1 MKFKILNIVFVLIN
15 IIIVGGIIF
24 FNLKNNSDKLIFN
37 EKNIQ
42 FSSNNF
48 INNDSI
54 KINLLDNYKS
64 LDSLNADIETVY
76 EIEQIISR
84 IPFVKKANVYMTVN
98 SELNIRVQE
107 KKPVLNLYNSD
118 YLLSENGQLIPK
130 IDSLNIDLISFFGEI
145 DPTIYTNLSNLSKMI
160 IKDDFLKDHIKYIY
174 SDSLSFYLSVN
185 RFNYNIELGSLENI
199 SEKLNNYKVF
209 IASIMDDE
217 ILNKYSHL
225 NLKFNKQVIAQ
236 KNNMGK

>member
-24 FNLKNNSDKLIFN
+24 FNLKNTSDKLIFN

-84 IPFVKKANVYMTVN
+84 IPFVKKANVYMTIN
-98 SELNIRVQE
+98 SELNIQVQE

-118 YLLSENGQLIPK
+118 YLLSENGLLIPK

-145 DPTIYTNLSNLSKMI
+145 DPTIYTNLSNLSKI
-160 IKDDFLKDHIKYIY
+160 IKKDDFLKDHIKYIY

-209 IASIMDDE
+209 IASKIDDE

-236 KNNMGK
+236 KK

>member
-24 FNLKNNSDKLIFN
+24 FNLKNTSDKLIFN

-98 SELNIRVQE
+98 SELNIQVQE

-174 SDSLSFYLSVN
+174 SDSLSFYLSVK

-209 IASIMDDE
+209 MASIMDDE

-236 KNNMGK
+236 KK

>member
-24 FNLKNNSDKLIFN
+24 FNLKNTSEKLIFN

-42 FSSNNF
+42 FSTNNF

-84 IPFVKKANVYMTVN
+84 IPFIKKANVYLTVN
-98 SELNIRVQE
+98 SELNIQVQE

-145 DPTIYTNLSNLSKMI
+145 DPTIYINLSNLSKMI
-160 IKDDFLKDHIKYIY
+160 IKDDFLKAHIKYIY

-185 RFNYNIELGSLENI
+185 RFNYNIELGSLKNI

-236 KNNMGK
+236 KK

>member
-15 IIIVGGIIF
+15 IMIVGGIIF
-24 FNLKNNSDKLIFN
+24 FNLKNTSDKLIFN

-76 EIEQIISR
+76 EIEQIITR
-84 IPFVKKANVYMTVN
+84 IPFVKKANVYKTVN

-236 KNNMGK
+236 KK

>member
-15 IIIVGGIIF
+15 IIIVGGLIF
-24 FNLKNNSDKLIFN
+24 FNLKNTSDKLIFN

-76 EIEQIISR
+76 EIEQIISQ

-98 SELNIRVQE
+98 SELNIQVQE

-118 YLLSENGQLIPK
+118 YLLSENGLLIPK

-160 IKDDFLKDHIKYIY
+160 KKDDFLKDHIKYIY

-209 IASIMDDE
+209 IASKIDDE

-225 NLKFNKQVIAQ
+225 NLNFKKQVIAQ
-236 KNNMGK
+236 KK

>member
-1 MKFKILNIVFVLIN
+1 MKFKILNIVFILIN

-24 FNLKNNSDKLIFN
+24 FNLKNTSEKLIFN

-42 FSSNNF
+42 FSTNNF

-84 IPFVKKANVYMTVN
+84 IPFIKKANVYLTVN
-98 SELNIRVQE
+98 SELNIQVQE

-160 IKDDFLKDHIKYIY
+160 IEDDFLKDHIKYIY

-185 RFNYNIELGSLENI
+185 RFNYNIELGSLKNI

-236 KNNMGK
+236 KK

>member
-24 FNLKNNSDKLIFN
+24 FNLKNTSDKLIFN

-76 EIEQIISR
+76 EIEQIITR

-145 DPTIYTNLSNLSKMI
+145 DSTIYTNLSNLSKMI

-209 IASIMDDE
+209 MASIMDDE

-236 KNNMGK
+236 KK

>member
-1 MKFKILNIVFVLIN
+1 M
-15 IIIVGGIIF
+15 GGIIF
-24 FNLKNNSDKLIFN
+24 FNLKNTSDKLIFN

-145 DPTIYTNLSNLSKMI
+145 DSTIYTNLSNLSKMI
-160 IKDDFLKDHIKYIY
+160 IKDDYLKDHIKYIY

-236 KNNMGK
+236 KK

>member
-24 FNLKNNSDKLIFN
+24 FNFKNASDKLIFN

-98 SELNIRVQE
+98 SEINIRVQE
-107 KKPVLNLYNSD
+107 KTPVLNLYNSD

-160 IKDDFLKDHIKYIY
+160 MKDDFLKDHIKYIY

-209 IASIMDDE
+209 MASIMDDE

-236 KNNMGK
+236 KK

>member
-24 FNLKNNSDKLIFN
+24 FNLKNTSEKLIFN

-84 IPFVKKANVYMTVN
+84 IPFIKKANVYLTVN
-98 SELNIRVQE
+98 SDLIIQVQE

-145 DPTIYTNLSNLSKMI
+145 DPTIYINLSNLSKMI
-160 IKDDFLKDHIKYIY
+160 IKDDFLKAHIKYIY

-199 SEKLNNYKVF
+199 SKKLNNYKVF

-236 KNNMGK
+236 KK

>member
-24 FNLKNNSDKLIFN
+24 FNLKNTSDKLIFN

-42 FSSNNF
+42 YSSNNF

-76 EIEQIISR
+76 EIEQLISR

-145 DPTIYTNLSNLSKMI
+145 DSTIYTNLSNLSKMI
-160 IKDDFLKDHIKYIY
+160 IKDDYLKDHIKYIY

-236 KNNMGK
+236 KK

>member
-1 MKFKILNIVFVLIN
+1 MC
-15 IIIVGGIIF
+15 GIIF

-185 RFNYNIELGSLENI
+185 RFNYNIELGNLENI
-199 SEKLNNYKVF
+199 SEKLINYKAF

-236 KNNMGK
+236 KK

>member
-1 MKFKILNIVFVLIN
+1 M
-15 IIIVGGIIF
+15 IVGGIIF
-24 FNLKNNSDKLIFN
+24 FNLKNTSDKLIFN

-64 LDSLNADIETVY
+64 LDSLNANIETIH

-98 SELNIRVQE
+98 SEINIRVQE
-107 KKPVLNLYNSD
+107 KTPVLNLYNSD

-145 DPTIYTNLSNLSKMI
+145 DPTIYINLSNLSKMI

-174 SDSLSFYLSVN
+174 SDSLSFYLSVK

-209 IASIMDDE
+209 MASIMDDE

-236 KNNMGK
+236 KK

>member
-24 FNLKNNSDKLIFN
+24 FNLKNTSDKLIFN

-145 DPTIYTNLSNLSKMI
+145 DSTIYTNLSNLSKMI
-160 IKDDFLKDHIKYIY
+160 IKDDYLKDHIKYIY

-236 KNNMGK
+236 KK

>member
-24 FNLKNNSDKLIFN
+24 FNLKNTSDKLIFN

-76 EIEQIISR
+76 EIEQIITR

-145 DPTIYTNLSNLSKMI
+145 DPTMYTNLSNLSKMI

-209 IASIMDDE
+209 MASIMDDE

-236 KNNMGK
+236 KK

>member
-15 IIIVGGIIF
+15 IIIVGGLIF
-24 FNLKNNSDKLIFN
+24 FNLKNTSDKLIFN

-76 EIEQIISR
+76 EIEQIISQ
-84 IPFVKKANVYMTVN
+84 IPFVKKANAYMTVN
-98 SELNIRVQE
+98 SEINIQVQE

-118 YLLSENGQLIPK
+118 YLLSENGLLIPK

-160 IKDDFLKDHIKYIY
+160 KKDDFLKDHIKYIY

-185 RFNYNIELGSLENI
+185 RFNYNIEIGSLENI

-209 IASIMDDE
+209 IASKIDDE

-225 NLKFNKQVIAQ
+225 NLNFKKQVIAQ
-236 KNNMGK
+236 KK

>member
-24 FNLKNNSDKLIFN
+24 FNLKNTSDKLIFN

-54 KINLLDNYKS
+54 KIKLSDNYKS

-76 EIEQIISR
+76 EIEQIITR

-130 IDSLNIDLISFFGEI
+130 IDSLNIDLISFFREI
-145 DPTIYTNLSNLSKMI
+145 DSTIYTNLSNLSKMI
-160 IKDDFLKDHIKYIY
+160 IKDDYLKDHIKYIY

-199 SEKLNNYKVF
+199 SKKLINYKAF

-236 KNNMGK
+236 KK

>member
-24 FNLKNNSDKLIFN
+24 FNLKNTSDKLIFN

-76 EIEQIISR
+76 EIEQIITR

-174 SDSLSFYLSVN
+174 SDSLSFYLSVK

-209 IASIMDDE
+209 MASIMDDE

-236 KNNMGK
+236 KK

>member
-24 FNLKNNSDKLIFN
+24 FNLKNTSDKLIFN

-76 EIEQIISR
+76 EIEQIITR

-160 IKDDFLKDHIKYIY
+160 IKDDYLKDHIKYIY

-185 RFNYNIELGSLENI
+185 RFNYNIELGNLENI
-199 SEKLNNYKVF
+199 SEKLINYKAF

-236 KNNMGK
+236 KK

>member
-1 MKFKILNIVFVLIN
+1 MKFKILNIVFVIIN

-24 FNLKNNSDKLIFN
+24 FNLKNISDKLIFN

-48 INNDSI
+48 INTDSI

-64 LDSLNADIETVY
+64 LDSLNANIVTVY
-76 EIEQIISR
+76 EIEQIISQ

-98 SELNIRVQE
+98 SELNIQIQE

-118 YLLSENGQLIPK
+118 YLLSENGLLIPK
-130 IDSLNIDLISFFGEI
+130 IDSLNIDLLSFFGEI
-145 DPTIYTNLSNLSKMI
+145 DPTIYTKLSNLSKMI
-160 IKDDFLKDHIKYIY
+160 KKDDFLKDHIKYIY

-185 RFNYNIELGSLENI
+185 SFNYNIELGSLENI
-199 SEKLNNYKVF
+199 SEKLNKYKVF
-209 IASIMDDE
+209 IASKIDDE

-225 NLKFNKQVIAQ
+225 NLNFKKQVIAQ
-236 KNNMGK
+236 KK

>member
-24 FNLKNNSDKLIFN
+24 FNLKNTSDKLIFN

-76 EIEQIISR
+76 EIEQIITR

-145 DPTIYTNLSNLSKMI
+145 DPAIYTNLSNLSKMI

-185 RFNYNIELGSLENI
+185 SYNYNIELGSLENI
-199 SEKLNNYKVF
+199 SKKLNNYKVF
-209 IASIMDDE
+209 IASIMDYE

-236 KNNMGK
+236 KK

>member
-24 FNLKNNSDKLIFN
+24 FNLKNTSDKLIFN

-54 KINLLDNYKS
+54 KIKLSDNYKS

-145 DPTIYTNLSNLSKMI
+145 DPTMYTNLSNLSKMI

-236 KNNMGK
+236 KK

>member
-1 MKFKILNIVFVLIN
+1 M
-15 IIIVGGIIF
+15 GGIIF
-24 FNLKNNSDKLIFN
+24 FNLKNTSEKLIFN

-64 LDSLNADIETVY
+64 LDSLSADIETVY

-98 SELNIRVQE
+98 SELNIQVQE

-130 IDSLNIDLISFFGEI
+130 IDSLNINLISFFGEI
-145 DPTIYTNLSNLSKMI
+145 DPTIYANLSNLSKMI
-160 IKDDFLKDHIKYIY
+160 EKDDFLKDHIKYIY

-185 RFNYNIELGSLENI
+185 SFNYNIELGSLENI

-236 KNNMGK
+236 KK

>member
-24 FNLKNNSDKLIFN
+24 FNLKNTSEKLIFN

-42 FSSNNF
+42 FSTNNF

-64 LDSLNADIETVY
+64 LDSLHADIETVY

-84 IPFVKKANVYMTVN
+84 IPFIKKANVYLTVN
-98 SELNIRVQE
+98 SELNIQVQE

-160 IKDDFLKDHIKYIY
+160 IEDDFLKDHIKYIY

-185 RFNYNIELGSLENI
+185 RFNYNIELGSLKNI

-236 KNNMGK
+236 KK

>member
-24 FNLKNNSDKLIFN
+24 FNLKNTSDKLIFN

-174 SDSLSFYLSVN
+174 SDSLSFYLSIN

-236 KNNMGK
+236 KK

>member
-24 FNLKNNSDKLIFN
+24 FNLKNTSDKLIFN

-76 EIEQIISR
+76 EIEQIITR

-174 SDSLSFYLSVN
+174 SDSLSFYLSVK

-236 KNNMGK
+236 KK

>member
-15 IIIVGGIIF
+15 IIIVCGIIF
-24 FNLKNNSDKLIFN
+24 FNLKNTSDKLIFN

-76 EIEQIISR
+76 EIEQIISS

-185 RFNYNIELGSLENI
+185 RFNYNIELGNLENI
-199 SEKLNNYKVF
+199 SEKLINYKAF

-236 KNNMGK
+236 KK

>member
-1 MKFKILNIVFVLIN
+1 LKFKILNIVFVLIN

-24 FNLKNNSDKLIFN
+24 FNLKNTSDKLIFN

-42 FSSNNF
+42 FSSNYF

-209 IASIMDDE
+209 MASIMDNE
-217 ILNKYSHL
+217 ILDKYSHL

-236 KNNMGK
+236 KK

>member
-1 MKFKILNIVFVLIN
+1 MLNIVFVLTN

-24 FNLKNNSDKLIFN
+24 FNLKNSSKKLIFN
-37 EKNIQ
+37 ENNIQ
-42 FSSNNF
+42 LSSNNF

-64 LDSLNADIETVY
+64 LDSLNADIQTVY
-76 EIEQIISR
+76 EIEQIIRR

-98 SELNIRVQE
+98 SELNIQVKE
-107 KKPVLNLYNSD
+107 KKPVLNLFNSD
-118 YLLSENGQLIPK
+118 YLLSENGLLIPK
-130 IDSLNIDLISFFGEI
+130 IDSLNFNLISFFGEI

-160 IKDDFLKDHIKYIY
+160 KKDDFLKDHIKYIY
-174 SDSLSFYLSVN
+174 SDSSSFYLSVN

-209 IASIMDDE
+209 IASKIGDE

-236 KNNMGK
+236 KK

>member
-1 MKFKILNIVFVLIN
+1 M
-15 IIIVGGIIF
+15 GAIIF
-24 FNLKNNSDKLIFN
+24 FNLKNTSDKLIFN

-42 FSSNNF
+42 LSSNNF

-84 IPFVKKANVYMTVN
+84 IPFVKKANVYITVN
-98 SELNIRVQE
+98 SELNIQVQE

-118 YLLSENGQLIPK
+118 YLLSENGLLIPK

-160 IKDDFLKDHIKYIY
+160 KKDDFLKDHIKYIY
-174 SDSLSFYLSVN
+174 TDSLSFYLSVN

-209 IASIMDDE
+209 IASKIDDE

-236 KNNMGK
+236 KK

>member
-24 FNLKNNSDKLIFN
+24 FNLKNTSDKLIFN

-76 EIEQIISR
+76 EIEQIITR

-160 IKDDFLKDHIKYIY
+160 MKDDFLKDHIKYIY

-185 RFNYNIELGSLENI
+185 RFNYNIELGNLENI
-199 SEKLNNYKVF
+199 SEKLINYKAF

-236 KNNMGK
+236 KK

>member
-1 MKFKILNIVFVLIN
+1 M
-15 IIIVGGIIF
+15 GGLIF

-54 KINLLDNYKS
+54 KTNLLDNYKS

-98 SELNIRVQE
+98 SELNIQVQE

-118 YLLSENGQLIPK
+118 YLLSENGLLIPK

-174 SDSLSFYLSVN
+174 SDSLSFYLSIN
-185 RFNYNIELGSLENI
+185 RFNYNIELGSLENV

-209 IASIMDDE
+209 IASKIDDE

-236 KNNMGK
+236 KK

>member
-24 FNLKNNSDKLIFN
+24 FNLKNTSDKLILN

-64 LDSLNADIETVY
+64 LDSLNADIETIH

-130 IDSLNIDLISFFGEI
+130 IDSLNIELISFFGEI

-217 ILNKYSHL
+217 ILTKYSHL

-236 KNNMGK
+236 KK

>member
-48 INNDSI
+48 LNNDSI

-76 EIEQIISR
+76 EIEQIITR

-160 IKDDFLKDHIKYIY
+160 MKDDFLKDHIKYIY
-174 SDSLSFYLSVN
+174 SDSLSFYLSVK

-209 IASIMDDE
+209 MASIMDDE

-236 KNNMGK
+236 KK

>member
-24 FNLKNNSDKLIFN
+24 FNLKNTSDKLIFN

-145 DPTIYTNLSNLSKMI
+145 DPTIYTNLSNLSNLSKMI
-160 IKDDFLKDHIKYIY
+160 KKDDFLKDHIKYIY

-236 KNNMGK
+236 KK

>member
-1 MKFKILNIVFVLIN
+1 M
-15 IIIVGGIIF
+15 GGIIF

-76 EIEQIISR
+76 EIEQIISQ

-98 SELNIRVQE
+98 SELNIQVQE
-107 KKPVLNLYNSD
+107 KT
-118 YLLSENGQLIPK
+118 Q
-130 IDSLNIDLISFFGEI
+130 F
-145 DPTIYTNLSNLSKMI
+145 
-160 IKDDFLKDHIKYIY
+160 
-174 SDSLSFYLSVN
+174 
-185 RFNYNIELGSLENI
+185 
-199 SEKLNNYKVF
+199 
-209 IASIMDDE
+209 
-217 ILNKYSHL
+217 
-225 NLKFNKQVIAQ
+225 
-236 KNNMGK
+236 

>member
-24 FNLKNNSDKLIFN
+24 FNLKNTSDKLIFN

-54 KINLLDNYKS
+54 KINLLDNYKT

-236 KNNMGK
+236 KK